1 MKKFALVLSLV
12 CLTVAPVLAGT
23 INLSGRAGMYN
34 GSGADSASVML
45 GASADYAITPNLA
58 LRGMV
63 ETTTYKASGIDV
75 TYMPVSVDLIYSQTI
90 AGLIRPYV
98 GAGVSYNTTTVGGAS
113 TQTSG
118 GQGEAGIKFELNG
131 FSAGVEYR
139 VMMPDLNHTNITTS
153 SYNAYATGSV
163 SQSLSF

>member
-1 MKKFALVLSLV
+1 MKKLAIVLFAV
-12 CLTVAPVLAGT
+12 CLIVAPVLAGT

-34 GSGADSASVML
+34 GSGAGSASLMYGV
-45 GASADYAITPNLA
+45 SADYAITPNLSV
-58 LRGMV
+58 RGMV
-63 ETTTYKASGIDV
+63 ETTTYKVGASDV
-75 TYMPVSVDLIYSQTI
+75 SYTPVSVDLIYSQTV
-90 AGLIRPYV
+90 AGLLHPYA

-139 VMMPDLNHTNITTS
+139 VMVPDLNHTNITAS

-163 SQSLSF
+163 SQSISF